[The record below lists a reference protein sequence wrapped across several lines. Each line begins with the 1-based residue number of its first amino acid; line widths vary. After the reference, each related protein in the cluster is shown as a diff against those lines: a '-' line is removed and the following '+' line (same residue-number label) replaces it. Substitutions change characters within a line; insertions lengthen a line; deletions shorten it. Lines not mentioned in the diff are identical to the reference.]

1 MEKQPITPAFIS
13 NQYVPTVINDRCNII
28 RLIGEHVI
36 IDICNELSIQYLP
49 KCSMVYDRGE
59 QMGVNNGKIL
69 MFTALC
75 DDYQNNEIYIFTNTI
90 IDELKDYALFDFV
103 FKVVKIYAHEC
114 RHIWQDVNKKFNI
127 EGMIDDNYKE
137 NYENIDYE
145 IDADTFAEYYLA
157 SRYNYII
164 SIFLECV
171 DMRLAHNNSMIF
183 DVYHFMNYMISNS
196 RYVFNIISNMAL
208 FDSSFYN
215 NITILPSYDDIVKVD
230 AEGQELLIYANLHD
244 GINNAKSIIELID
257 HVVYKLSYTLLT
269 VYITLCNE
277 SYITRNLTNNAS
289 FFNVIKGYLTPV
301 ICSYL
306 FITVY

>member
-13 NQYVPTVINDRCNII
+13 NQYIPTVISDRYNII

-49 KCSMVYDRGE
+49 KCSMVYDCGD

-103 FKVVKIYAHEC
+103 FEVVKIYAHEC

-171 DMRLAHNNSMIF
+171 NMRLAHNDSMIF

-196 RYVFNIISNMAL
+196 RSVFNVISNMAL

-230 AEGQELLIYANLHD
+230 AEGQDLLIYTNLHD

-277 SYITRNLTNNAS
+277 SYITRNLTNNTS

-301 ICSYL
+301 IYSYL